1 MTGGE
6 ERTRVLRQIALV
18 RFIPLVV
25 LAFATPSLA
34 LAQDSSSGTYY
45 NQGQGLYSIPS
56 VQQSVTNLGNVV
68 SAAVGNTV
76 FNVNPATGAVTR
88 TSGNGAR
95 LSSGTARSM
104 VTVSCGNASICN
116 TRNAAIR
123 IGSVGVSTGRALLP
137 TRLTVAAGTATIVS
151 GPTGTNP
158 VDFVIGPIGRNSTKT
173 FYVGGDYPIAG
184 DNSGLP
190 TGPGGSGFYVY
201 ISQAQ
206 QTPKKGWSGGLM
218 VANVFRPL
226 TVGLTSNLSF
236 GTIMRPSTGAGMV
249 MLNPMDGSRTV
260 SGAGA
265 SAMNMTTATRANYVV
280 TGEGGQT
287 VSIIVPS
294 TFQMTGPGAPL
305 TVTTMSS
312 ANGTEVLNAAG
323 NGPGTLNFMV
333 GGSFPIDA
341 NTEPGN
347 YSGSFVVVVQY
358 N

>member
-1 MTGGE
+1 MTKPP
-6 ERTRVLRQIALV
+6 ALV
-18 RFIPLVV
+18 RLIA
-25 LAFATPSLA
+25 LAMLALAAPSLA
-34 LAQDSSSGTYY
+34 SAQEASSGTYY
-45 NQGQGLYSIPS
+45 NQGQGLYSIQS
-56 VQQSVTNLGNVV
+56 IQQSVTNLGNVV

-76 FNVNPATGAVTR
+76 FTVNPATGAVTR

-104 VTVSCGNASICN
+104 VTVSCGNANICN

-123 IGSVGVSTGRALLP
+123 LGSVGLSVGRVLLP

-158 VDFVIGPIGRNSTKT
+158 VDFVIGPIGKNSTKT

-201 ISQAQ
+201 ISQAHN
-206 QTPKKGWSGGLM
+206 TPKKGWSGGLM
-218 VANVFRPL
+218 IANVFRPL

-236 GTIMRPSTGAGMV
+236 GTVMRPSVGAGMV
-249 MLNPMDGSRTV
+249 MLDPMDGQRTITGT
-260 SGAGA
+260 GAA
-265 SAMNMTTATRANYVV
+265 AMNMAAATRANYVV

-287 VSIIVPS
+287 VSIIVPP

-347 YSGSFVVVVQY
+347 YSGAFVVVVQY

>member
-1 MTGGE
+1 MTKSP
-6 ERTRVLRQIALV
+6 ALV
-18 RFIPLVV
+18 RLIA
-25 LAFATPSLA
+25 LAALAVAAPSLA
-34 LAQDSSSGTYY
+34 SAQND
-45 NQGQGLYSIPS
+45 NQSQGIFS
-56 VQQSVTNLGNVV
+56 VQSIQQQTTNLGNVV

-76 FNVNPATGAVTR
+76 FTVNPATGAVTR

-95 LSSGTARSM
+95 LTSGSTRSL
-104 VTVSCGNASICN
+104 VTVKCGNASICN

-123 IGSVGVSTGRALLP
+123 IGSIGISVGRVLLP
-137 TRLTVAAGTATIVS
+137 TRLTVAPGTATIVS

-158 VDFVIGPIGRNSTKT
+158 IDFVIGPIGKNSTKT

-190 TGPGGSGFYVY
+190 TGPGGSGFYVFV
-201 ISQAQ
+201 SQPQ
-206 QTPKKGWSGGLM
+206 QTPKKGLSGGLM
-218 VANVFRPL
+218 IANVFRPL

-236 GTIMRPSTGAGMV
+236 GTVMRPSAGAGMV
-249 MLNPMDGSRTV
+249 MLDPMDGHRTIT
-260 SGAGA
+260 GTGA
-265 SAMNMTTATRANYVV
+265 SAINMAAATRANYVV

-287 VSIIVPS
+287 VSIIVPP

-312 ANGTEVLNAAG
+312 ANGTEVLNATG
-323 NGPGTLNFMV
+323 NGPGMLNFMV
-333 GGSFPIDA
+333 GGSFPIDS
-341 NTEPGN
+341 NTAPGN